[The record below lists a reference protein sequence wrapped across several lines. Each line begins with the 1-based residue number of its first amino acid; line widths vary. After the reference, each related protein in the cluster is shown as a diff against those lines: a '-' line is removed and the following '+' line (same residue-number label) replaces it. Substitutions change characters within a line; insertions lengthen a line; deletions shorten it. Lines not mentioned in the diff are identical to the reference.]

1 MSTTD
6 TGAADLGLRPEEFA
20 EAAEAPIEAA
30 KACELRAA
38 ARVLAEAGLI
48 GVAAAEA
55 DGGLGLPIDF
65 ALPIAEAAG
74 RLQLRIPLVEQILL
88 AKAFGSASAGAG
100 GESGGGGDGGDDGE
114 GGDGRSAIAQALAA
128 GERLGCIA
136 WQGSLSEGLAGHAR
150 QAAQCDWVLVADEPP
165 AGETILADQESRGGA
180 SLLEVAGLAVEADT
194 ALDPDMPT
202 AWLQLANARV
212 VARLSPAV
220 FAQLRRDACILLAGF
235 VTGAAQGAIART
247 ATYVA
252 TRVQFGRPLSAK
264 QAVRHW
270 MSRMQLVTE
279 VSAAATRRVLATDEY
294 GNGRDAGPSLAC
306 AIANAAFV
314 LEKAIHLHGGMGFT
328 WEMPLHQSL
337 RDIRAIDAFCGSG
350 DAYERIGQRFIGSA

>member
-1 MSTTD
+1 MSTSMSTHD
-6 TGAADLGLRPEEFA
+6 SSTAEPGLRPEEFA
-20 EAAEAPIEAA
+20 EAADAPIEAA
-30 KACELRAA
+30 KACELRDA

-74 RLQLRIPLVEQILL
+74 RLQLRMPLVEQILL
-88 AKAFGSASAGAG
+88 AKAFGNASSADDG
-100 GESGGGGDGGDDGE
+100 GEGTAG
-114 GGDGRSAIAQALAA
+114 SAIAAALAA

-136 WQGSLSEGLAGHAR
+136 WQGSLSEGMAGHAR
-150 QAAQCDWVLVADEPP
+150 QAAQCDWVLVADEPSA
-165 AGETILADQESRGGA
+165 AGESILLDQESRGGA
-180 SLLEVAGLAVEADT
+180 SLLEVASLAVEADT
-194 ALDPDMPT
+194 ALDPDVPAT
-202 AWLQLANARV
+202 WLQLADSARV
-212 VARLSPAV
+212 VARLSPAA
-220 FAQLRRDACILLAGF
+220 FAQLRKDACILLAGF

-270 MSRMQLVTE
+270 MARMQLVAE
-279 VSAAATRRVLATDEY
+279 VSAAATRRALAADEY
-294 GNGRDAGPSLAC
+294 GLGRDARPMLAG

-328 WEMPLHQSL
+328 WEMPLHRSL
-337 RDIRAIDAFCGSG
+337 REIRAIDAFCGSG
-350 DAYERIGQRFIGSA
+350 DAYKQIGQRFIESA

>member
-1 MSTTD
+1 MSTSMSTSESG
-6 TGAADLGLRPEEFA
+6 TADLGLRPEEFA

-48 GVAAAEA
+48 GVSAPEA

-74 RLQLRIPLVEQILL
+74 RLQLRMPLVEQILL
-88 AKAFGSASAGAG
+88 AKAFAGATAAENGG
-100 GESGGGGDGGDDGE
+100 GEAGDGGG
-114 GGDGRSAIAQALAA
+114 SSIASALAA

-136 WQGSLSEGLAGHAR
+136 WQGSVSEGMAGHAR

-165 AGETILADQESRGGA
+165 AAGESILLDQECRGGA
-180 SLLEVAGLAVEADT
+180 SLLEVASLTVEADA
-194 ALDPDMPT
+194 ALDPDLPT
-202 AWLQLANARV
+202 TWLQLANARV
-212 VARLSPAV
+212 VARLSPAA
-220 FAQLRRDACILLAGF
+220 FAQLRKDACILLAAF

-270 MSRMQLVTE
+270 LSRMQLVAE
-279 VSAAATRRVLATDEY
+279 VSAAATRRALSTDEY
-294 GNGRDAGPSLAC
+294 GQHRDARPTLAG

-337 RDIRAIDAFCGSG
+337 RDIRAIDAACGSG
-350 DAYERIGQRFIGSA
+350 DAYKQIGERFIASR

>member
-1 MSTTD
+1 MSTSMSTSD
-6 TGAADLGLRPEEFA
+6 SSTAELGLRPEEFA

-30 KACELRAA
+30 KACELREA

-48 GVAAAEA
+48 GVAASEA

-65 ALPIAEAAG
+65 ALPIAEVAG
-74 RLQLRIPLVEQILL
+74 RLQLRMPLVEQILL
-88 AKAFGSASAGAG
+88 AKAFGNASSA
-100 GESGGGGDGGDDGE
+100 DDGAE
-114 GGDGRSAIAQALAA
+114 GTAGSAIAAALAA

-136 WQGSLSEGLAGHAR
+136 WQGSLSEGMAGHAR
-150 QAAQCDWVLVADEPP
+150 QAAQCDWVLVADESS
-165 AGETILADQESRGGA
+165 AGESILLDQESRGGA
-180 SLLEVAGLAVEADT
+180 SLLEVAGLAVEADA
-194 ALDPDMPT
+194 ALDPDLPT
-202 AWLQLANARV
+202 SWLQLANGRVVARV
-212 VARLSPAV
+212 VARLSPSA
-220 FAQLRRDACILLAGF
+220 FAQLRKDACILLAGF

-270 MSRMQLVTE
+270 MARMQLVTE
-279 VSAAATRRVLATDEY
+279 VSAAATRRALAVDEH
-294 GNGRDAGPSLAC
+294 GLGRDARPMLAG

-328 WEMPLHQSL
+328 WEMPLHRSL
-337 RDIRAIDAFCGSG
+337 REIRAIDAFCGSG
-350 DAYERIGQRFIGSA
+350 DAYKQIGQRFIESA